1 MALDR
6 HFPQEAQDR
15 IAAAVRRA
23 ESGSTGQVVPVVVE
37 RSEPYEEARWI
48 AAVIGAAVATALVEL
63 VVEDPGVTE
72 VLVFQVV
79 AGVVGWFVGRLAP
92 VERLLAGRRHQAR
105 AVHARAEQ
113 AFLEHGLHQTRQ
125 GTGVLVFASLRE
137 RRAEIIGDRG
147 IHERMGDAE
156 WQRAV
161 DALVEGLRRGAPGE
175 GFERAIDQVGATL
188 ARHFPRGDGEPVS
201 NELPDGLRRDG

>member
-23 ESGSTGQVVPVVVE
+23 ESRSTGQVVPVVVT

-48 AAVIGAAVATALVEL
+48 GAVIGAAVATALVEL
-63 VVEDPGVTE
+63 VVDDPTVAE
-72 VLVFQVV
+72 VLIFQVLLGV
-79 AGVVGWFVGRLAP
+79 AGWFVGRLAT
-92 VERLLAGRRHQAR
+92 VERLLAGRRHQAH

-113 AFLEHGLHQTRQ
+113 AFLEHGLHQTMH

-147 IHERMGDAE
+147 IHERMGDAG

-161 DALVEGLRRGAPGE
+161 DALVDGMRRGVPGE
-175 GFERAIDQVGATL
+175 GFEAAIDQVGVQL
-188 ARHFPRGDGEPVS
+188 AEHFPRASDEPVP

>member
-37 RSEPYEEARWI
+37 RSERYEEARWI
-48 AAVIGAAVATALVEL
+48 AAVIGAALATALVEL
-63 VVEDPGVTE
+63 VVDDPGVTE

-79 AGVVGWFVGRLAP
+79 AGVVGWFVGRLAS
-92 VERLLAGRRHQAR
+92 VERLLAGRRHQAH
-105 AVHARAEQ
+105 AVHSRAEQ

-161 DALVEGLRRGAPGE
+161 DGLVEGLRRGAPGE

-188 ARHFPRGDGEPVS
+188 ARHFPRGDGEPVP

>member
-23 ESGSTGQVVPVVVE
+23 ESSSTGQVVPVVVE

-48 AAVIGAAVATALVEL
+48 AAVIGAALATALVEL
-63 VVEDPGVTE
+63 VVDDPGVTE

-79 AGVVGWFVGRLAP
+79 AGVVGWLVGRLAP
-92 VERLLAGRRHQAR
+92 VERLLAGRRHQAQ

-161 DALVEGLRRGAPGE
+161 DALVDGMRRGAPGE
-175 GFERAIDQVGATL
+175 GFESAIDQVGATL
-188 ARHFPRGDGEPVS
+188 ARHFPRTDGEPVP
-201 NELPDGLRRDG
+201 NELPDALRRDG

>member
-6 HFPQEAQDR
+6 HFPQEEQDR

-23 ESGSTGQVVPVVVE
+23 ESRSTGQVVPVVVE

-48 AAVIGAAVATALVEL
+48 GAVIGAAVATALVEL
-63 VVEDPGVTE
+63 VVEDPAVAE
-72 VLVFQVV
+72 VLVFQVLLGI
-79 AGVVGWFVGRLAP
+79 AGWFVGRLAP
-92 VERLLAGRRHQAR
+92 VERLLAGRRHQAH

-113 AFLEHGLHQTRQ
+113 AFFEHGLHQTRE

-147 IHERMGDAE
+147 IHARMGDAE

-161 DALVEGLRRGAPGE
+161 DALVDGMRRGAPGE
-175 GFERAIDQVGATL
+175 GFEVAIDQVGARL
-188 ARHFPRGDGEPVS
+188 AEHFPRGEGEPIP

>member
-1 MALDR
+1 M
-6 HFPQEAQDR
+6 
-15 IAAAVRRA
+15 
-23 ESGSTGQVVPVVVE
+23 
-37 RSEPYEEARWI
+37 
-48 AAVIGAAVATALVEL
+48 
-63 VVEDPGVTE
+63 
-72 VLVFQVV
+72 
-79 AGVVGWFVGRLAP
+79 
-92 VERLLAGRRHQAR
+92 
-105 AVHARAEQ
+105 
-113 AFLEHGLHQTRQ
+113 
-125 GTGVLVFASLRE
+125 LVFASLRE

-188 ARHFPRGDGEPVS
+188 ARHFPRGNGEPVP

>member
-6 HFPQEAQDR
+6 HFPKETQDR

-23 ESGSTGQVVPVVVE
+23 ESRSTGQVVPVVVE

-48 AAVIGAAVATALVEL
+48 GAVIGAAVATALVEL
-63 VVEDPGVTE
+63 VVDDPAVAE
-72 VLVFQVV
+72 VLVFQVLV
-79 AGVVGWFVGRLAP
+79 GIVGWFVGRLPP
-92 VERLLAGRRHQAR
+92 VERLLAGRRHQAH

-113 AFLEHGLHQTRQ
+113 AFFEHGLHQTRE

-147 IHERMGDAE
+147 IHARMGEAE

-161 DALVEGLRRGAPGE
+161 DALVDGMRRGAPGA
-175 GFERAIDQVGATL
+175 GFEVAIDQVGARL
-188 ARHFPRGDGEPVS
+188 AEHFPRGEGEPLP
-201 NELPDGLRRDG
+201 NELPDALRRDG